1 LRPDNVTARLV
12 IVGVWMKREIKL
24 PIKKEEVSLALNG
37 ETIPQFLI
45 AIIGYKSILKFSLFY
60 DLLNIPTIKISN
72 FKIND

>member
-1 LRPDNVTARLV
+1 
-12 IVGVWMKREIKL
+12 MKREIKL
-24 PIKKEEVSLALNG
+24 PIKKEEVSLALKLNG